1 IPLFQDLFYYA
12 LKMKNKFVIV
22 CLIIAGTAG
31 KSRCRNT
38 RCRESRNTRT
48 AGSRITEQSARSR

>member
-22 CLIIAGTAG
+22 CLIIRKRGG
-31 KSRCRNT
+31 ND
-38 RCRESRNTRT
+38 ERT
-48 AGSRITEQSARSR
+48 SWKNYRFCKRKQNSARVYHLEANLS